1 MCRYEAAH
9 EIVYSLLKN
18 YLGAMDVYKGQDYKV
33 MSHPTSAHHLVG
45 DARALD
51 AAVMVVWRLLEDY
64 PVDDRQALVDA
75 IACSLSS
82 PLSR

>member
-1 MCRYEAAH
+1 
-9 EIVYSLLKN
+9 
-18 YLGAMDVYKGQDYKV
+18 MDAYKGEDYNLV
-33 MSHPTSAHHLVG
+33 SHPSSANILIE
-45 DARALD
+45 DAKALD
-51 AAVMVVWRLLEDY
+51 AAVMVVWRLLGDDY